1 MSDFPADVMVGIQP
15 LAGGMSGE
23 TWLTDV
29 AGERAVLRI
38 YAGRSR
44 QRGPTASETDAAVL
58 NWLAGLLPVP
68 RVLEVRRGNP
78 TGRPGAPDLPA
89 LLVTSYLP
97 GVLLEDLLPKLDVT
111 GLGRVG
117 GEIGTLLGR
126 LAHVALPRSGLF
138 HDHELG
144 IDPMPEPLSD
154 LPRWVEHHTPALD
167 GWTDAELAGLRTLAV
182 DAQARLDEVP
192 RSCLVHSDMNP
203 KNLLVDPDTLAVTGL
218 LDWEFAHAGSPYSD
232 LGNLLRF
239 DRQPAFADAVLA
251 AREAFVPDPRPDAL
265 DLARAADLFAL
276 VDLAG
281 RADENP
287 TARRAADLLRA
298 VARTGD
304 LHATT

>member
-1 MSDFPADVMVGIQP
+1 MSELPPDLTVGIEP
-15 LAGGMSGE
+15 LAGGLSGE
-23 TWLTDV
+23 TWLTEV
-29 AGERAVLRI
+29 AGERAVVRI

-44 QRGPTASETDAAVL
+44 QRGPAASETDAAL
-58 NWLAGLLPVP
+58 LGWLAGLLPVP
-68 RVLEVRRGNP
+68 RVLEVRRGDP
-78 TGRPGAPDLPA
+78 EADLPA

-97 GVLLEDLLPKLDVT
+97 GELLEDLLPALDDA
-111 GLGRVG
+111 GLERVG
-117 GEIGTLLGR
+117 GELGTLLGR
-126 LAHVALPRSGLF
+126 LAHVALPRAGLF

-154 LPRWVEHHTPALD
+154 LPRWVEYHAPALT
-167 GWTDAELAGLRTLAV
+167 GWAEEELTGLRKVAE

-192 RSCLVHSDMNP
+192 RTCLVHSDMNP
-203 KNLLVDPDTLAVTGL
+203 KNILVDADTLAVTGL

-239 DRQPAFADAVLA
+239 ERKPAFADTVLA

-281 RADENP
+281 RAEENP
-287 TARRAADLLRA
+287 VAARAADLLRT
-298 VARTGD
+298 VARAGD
-304 LHATT
+304 LHATP